1 MNKAIAGDLKEWEK
15 EPKPSLALIIL
26 TDQFTRSIF
35 KVIKASMREENDIRI
50 LYLLKCACLCFF
62 FPQGTPKAFSGDAI
76 ARPLSRK
83 VQCLCRTWYHSY
95 YA

>member
-35 KVIKASMREENDIRI
+35 KVIGKHER
-50 LYLLKCACLCFF
+50 
-62 FPQGTPKAFSGDAI
+62 
-76 ARPLSRK
+76 RK
-83 VQCLCRTWYHSY
+83 
-95 YA
+95 

>member
-62 FPQGTPKAFSGDAI
+62 FH
-76 ARPLSRK
+76 RVLLRLS
-83 VQCLCRTWYHSY
+83 QEMQ
-95 YA
+95 